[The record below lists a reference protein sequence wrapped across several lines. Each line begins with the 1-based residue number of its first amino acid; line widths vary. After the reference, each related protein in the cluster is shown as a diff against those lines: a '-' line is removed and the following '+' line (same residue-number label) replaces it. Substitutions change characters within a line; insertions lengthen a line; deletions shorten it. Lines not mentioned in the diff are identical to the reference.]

1 MTAISMGC
9 LRWRGRPQRQRPDV
23 PQSDPLAPHLLTGLP
38 VKPTVGLRL
47 HRVFRS
53 DRLSAWFFAS
63 VPTGGDPGSS
73 GRFDLPHPDGT
84 CYVADSAVGAVL
96 ETFQH
101 LEGGLLP
108 DAELRRRARLE
119 VVAPSSSP
127 PAVNLAAAR
136 ARGAGVTLE
145 LFATPDRAL
154 TQRWAV
160 QLRRAGHRALWH
172 AQRHDPTGRL
182 RTATLFDQAGTHAP
196 YGDDTG
202 WAGTQHE
209 LHTDAA
215 LRAALGRYDVTVT
228 RSDPS
233 VPVIRLDESGLL

>member
-1 MTAISMGC
+1 M
-9 LRWRGRPQRQRPDV
+9 
-23 PQSDPLAPHLLTGLP
+23 PQSDPPAPHLLTGLP

-47 HRVFRS
+47 HRLFRA

-63 VPTGGDPGSS
+63 VPMGGDPNSS
-73 GRFDLPHPDGT
+73 GRFDLPHPDGA
-84 CYVADSAVGAVL
+84 CYLANSAVGAVL
-96 ETFQH
+96 ETFQY

-119 VVAPSSSP
+119 VVAPVSSLA
-127 PAVNLAAAR
+127 AVNLTAAR
-136 ARGAGVTLE
+136 ARGVGVTLE
-145 LFATPDRAL
+145 LFATSDRAL
-154 TQRWAV
+154 TQRWAA

-182 RTATLFDQAGTHAP
+182 RTVTLFDQAGAQAP

-202 WAGTQHE
+202 WAGTRHDV
-209 LHTDAA
+209 HTDPA

-228 RSDPS
+228 RSDPNIPL
-233 VPVIRLDESGLL
+233 VRLDESGLL